1 MLDGRN
7 EIAEDLCFGVKA
19 LRDIVYFK
27 TLSKVDFENWWKEFS
42 TFIIAPLRRTTSKL
56 KGTWIG
62 EDLRNDQILYRDRL
76 RSVKPLKLEHWV
88 IFTLCGCFVIASK
101 LFNFFMLLWQLLL
114 LYQFCEYCA
123 WLHKSVVWKVFLR
136 TVMLLDN
143 MLVN

>member
-56 KGTWIG
+56 KRKLIVRFEYSNQRGGLWS
-62 EDLRNDQILYRDRL
+62 EEVAFFSDERRL
-76 RSVKPLKLEHWV
+76 ER
-88 IFTLCGCFVIASK
+88 
-101 LFNFFMLLWQLLL
+101 
-114 LYQFCEYCA
+114 
-123 WLHKSVVWKVFLR
+123 
-136 TVMLLDN
+136 
-143 MLVN
+143 